1 MGAINS
7 AIQTRSVSLTLARL
21 PTVNTGSWTD
31 VAGLFARAATFFCPA
46 RRLRLR
52 QLPCLLPRE
61 EVRQLTHTELEAAQ
75 DHRFRLIFVFRTLEE
90 VPFARIRAL
99 MVARE
104 QSVKATPIV
113 VSPLALPRP
122 RNLPCPLPLEEVRQ
136 LTHTEQVAVQEHR
149 FRLIFVP
156 RTLEEG
162 LIARIGALM
171 VAREQSVK
179 ATPIVVSPL
188 ALRTFR
194 VVSYLSLEILEKLH
208 PGLEPLA
215 LS

>member
-52 QLPCLLPRE
+52 QLPCLRPRKLPCLLPRE

-113 VSPLALPRP
+113 VSPLAL
-122 RNLPCPLPLEEVRQ
+122 
-136 LTHTEQVAVQEHR
+136 
-149 FRLIFVP
+149 
-156 RTLEEG
+156 
-162 LIARIGALM
+162 
-171 VAREQSVK
+171 
-179 ATPIVVSPL
+179 
-188 ALRTFR
+188 RTFR

>member
-1 MGAINS
+1 MCCPYREHRRRQRRQLLSAPRRRKQMPPRLPHRLFPLQTCRAIRRMGAINS

-61 EVRQLTHTELEAAQ
+61 EVRQLTHTELEAVQ
-75 DHRFRLIFVFRTLEE
+75 EHRFRLIFVFRTLEE
-90 VPFARIRAL
+90 VPFARIR
-99 MVARE
+99 
-104 QSVKATPIV
+104 
-113 VSPLALPRP
+113 
-122 RNLPCPLPLEEVRQ
+122 
-136 LTHTEQVAVQEHR
+136 
-149 FRLIFVP
+149 
-156 RTLEEG
+156 
-162 LIARIGALM
+162 ALM

>member
-61 EVRQLTHTELEAAQ
+61 EVRQLTHTELEAVQ
-75 DHRFRLIFVFRTLEE
+75 EHRFRLIFVLRTLEGGR
-90 VPFARIRAL
+90 FARIGAL
-99 MVARE
+99 MVAHE
-104 QSVKATPIV
+104 QSAKATLIA
-113 VSPLALPRP
+113 VSTLALPRP
-122 RNLPCPLPLEEVRQ
+122 RNLLCPLPLEEVRQ
-136 LTHTEQVAVQEHR
+136 LTHTELVAVQEHR

-171 VAREQSVK
+171 VAREQSAK
-179 ATPIVVSPL
+179 ATLIAVSTL

-194 VVSYLSLEILEKLH
+194 VKY
-208 PGLEPLA
+208 PTCP
-215 LS
+215 